1 MTKLQAAVKLI
12 ALLNDFLR
20 VEGWRE
26 EGDDYVFK
34 ARIKSDMSSF
44 LNGYGEIVHG
54 LAGVRLA
61 ATQTGFELDRQKR
74 LRGGNEDAHGS
85 QCG

>member
-1 MTKLQAAVKLI
+1 MTKAQAAAKLV

-26 EGDDYVFK
+26 EGNDYVFK

-44 LNGYGEIVHG
+44 LNGYGEIVRG
-54 LAGVRLA
+54 LAGVRMA
-61 ATQTGFELDRQKR
+61 ATETGFDLERRDATNDPQETDR
-74 LRGGNEDAHGS
+74 
-85 QCG
+85 